1 MTTRRQHSPS
11 GGGVLPIMAYAP
23 GEAPPER
30 VFFFFFR
37 QWGIMHERVGFYS
50 LKYMKG

>member
-11 GGGVLPIMAYAP
+11 GGGVLPKLAYAP

-30 VFFFFFR
+30 VFLGAS
-37 QWGIMHERVGFYS
+37 GIMHERVGFYS
-50 LKYMKG
+50 LKYTKG

>member
-30 VFFFFFR
+30 VFFFL
-37 QWGIMHERVGFYS
+37 GNGV
-50 LKYMKG
+50 LCMKG